1 MPIDKRYRVPKIVA
15 GHERS
20 PLWLRIGFWILLLG
34 GVAWLAYQQGGNGI
48 RQGLAR
54 LQSGGQSQIQLLEQ
68 ERNELKRELTMVKQA
83 AEVDREALLA
93 VRDKIKTMQS
103 ERLKLEEELA
113 FLKGIVSTSSKK
125 QVLKI
130 QNFKLEPGL
139 EEQQYVYK
147 FTVSQVIN
155 RGSVVS
161 GKIEMTVTGLR
172 GGKTTQLSLDQL
184 TTEKTSSHKMRFR
197 YFQSIEGKIRVPQD
211 FEPATISIDVKPS
224 GGKLAPVS
232 EAYDWSPVS

>member
-54 LQSGGQSQIQLLEQ
+54 LQSGGQSQVQLLEQ

>member
-139 EEQQYVYK
+139 EEQQYAYK

-184 TTEKTSSHKMRFR
+184 TTEKNSSHKMRFR
-197 YFQSIEGKIRVPQD
+197 YFQNIEGKIRVPQD

>member
-54 LQSGGQSQIQLLEQ
+54 LQSGGQSQVQLLEQ

-139 EEQQYVYK
+139 EEQQYAYR

-184 TTEKTSSHKMRFR
+184 TTEKKSSHKMRFR
-197 YFQSIEGKIRVPQD
+197 YFQNVEGKIRVPQD

>member
-1 MPIDKRYRVPKIVA
+1 M
-15 GHERS
+15 
-20 PLWLRIGFWILLLG
+20 
-34 GVAWLAYQQGGNGI
+34 
-48 RQGLAR
+48 
-54 LQSGGQSQIQLLEQ
+54 QSGGQSQVQLLEQ

-139 EEQQYVYK
+139 EEQQYAYK

-184 TTEKTSSHKMRFR
+184 TTEKKSSHKMRFR
-197 YFQSIEGKIRVPQD
+197 YFQNVEGKIRVPQD